1 VASDQA
7 LAVNDL
13 QTIII
18 PTKKHSL
25 YRTVLTTMSTHAA
38 TTSAVFALGKAA
50 CRIVDFLPA
59 LKEDTD
65 ILGFTVDDLT
75 AEIKLLGLG
84 CDSAHA
90 TLQGKVEQRETTHLT
105 HAVDNGLWDC
115 LVMQVEEASR
125 TLQELELFIQNVR
138 REVVGHVDKGKEM
151 ATTRTRVIRHID
163 DLYLTMLLT
172 NM

>member
-7 LAVNDL
+7 LSVNDL

-18 PTKKHSL
+18 PTKTHSV
-25 YRTVLTTMSTHAA
+25 YTAVLTTMSTHAA
-38 TTSAVFALGKAA
+38 TTSAVFALGQAA
-50 CRIVDFLPA
+50 WKIVDFLPA
-59 LKEDTD
+59 VKEDTD

-75 AEIKLLGLG
+75 ADIKLLGLG
-84 CDSAHA
+84 CESAYA

-125 TLQELELFIQNVR
+125 TLQDLEHFIQKVR
-138 REVVGHVDKGKEM
+138 GEVVGHLDKDKEM
-151 ATTRTRVIRHID
+151 AITRTRVVRHID
-163 DLYLTMLLT
+163 DLYLTVLLK